1 MSNDD
6 PYAAISTPATRSVTA
21 AEEVGTDP
29 YAQYTAPGLTTPRAP
44 VEMRASPEDKYRA
57 AAIADVT
64 RANKAGYEPGYTERV
79 GKGAGFGWTD
89 ELMAAGRTPIE
100 MFRHGT
106 IDPREGYRYA
116 KAQQDVLDQQ
126 MERNTAGLGGALS
139 EVAGGAATGAGVLG
153 AGLRAGAK
161 TLPAWM
167 PGVGGRTIPAS
178 AVNWTANVGKGAGLG
193 AFAGAGGAE
202 NIEGIP
208 SGMMTGG
215 VLGGILG
222 GAAPVATAALGHGAR
237 VLQAPRLR
245 DPQNIAVEQIA
256 EVARRAGVT
265 PEEITRRVAD
275 ANAAGQPYTVADA
288 IGYEAQR
295 KMAALAK
302 VPGEQRAPIV
312 QAMVDRGLDMPYRV
326 SGEVGRAY
334 GVPGTAEQA
343 QATLYQRA
351 QQQSAPFYQAAE
363 AHPTWSS
370 RLQEEFLDHP
380 LAQQGLKKGVW
391 IQSIENAGNAK
402 KPMQDAMITGFDEAG
417 NTIWSGVPNLRSI
430 DTLKKGLDRMI
441 EEQTNPLGHV
451 TAEGRAIIGFKNRLL
466 GEVDSINPAYKEA
479 RARFADP
486 MQVRNAVETGREMVS
501 RGLPE
506 DTLPAFRDM
515 RPAEQQGARIGA
527 VDAIREPLMRTGN
540 FPPYLR
546 EKVPK
551 GVQETQ
557 EMSLYQGPRRPGE
570 PDQFRKYLS
579 REEEMQRTQK
589 AATGGSATAENL
601 ADINASPG
609 GAEALGIAANALTGN
624 MPAAGGGLISALKRV
639 TQGESEAQRV
649 AITKALLARDEPTIA
664 KLAQEL
670 EQHELRRRGVNPWTG
685 TARIRPGE

>member
-1 MSNDD
+1 MSDD
-6 PYAAISTPATRSVTA
+6 PWKDYATGAAVTPADETA
-21 AEEVGTDP
+21 TDP
-29 YAQYTAPGLTTPRAP
+29 WSTYTSPGLTTPRAP
-44 VEMRASPEDKYRA
+44 TEMRASPEDKYRA

-64 RANKAGYEPGYTERV
+64 RTNKAGYEPGYTERV

-116 KAQQDVLDQQ
+116 KAQQDILDQQ
-126 MERNTAGLGGALS
+126 MEKNTAGLGGALA

-167 PGVGGRTIPAS
+167 PGVGGRTIPAT
-178 AVNWTANVGKGAGLG
+178 AVNWTANVGKGGGLG
-193 AFAGAGGAE
+193 AFAGAGGAP

-208 SGMMTGG
+208 EGMMTGG

-222 GAAPVATAALGHGAR
+222 GAAPVAVSTLQHGAR
-237 VLQAPRLR
+237 ILQAPRLR

-256 EVARRAGVT
+256 EVARAAGVA
-265 PEEITRRVAD
+265 PAEIAQRVAD

-288 IGYEAQR
+288 LGHEGAR
-295 KMAALAK
+295 KLAAMAK
-302 VPGEQRAPIV
+302 VPGPQREAIVTALTERNLNMPVRTGEQV
-312 QAMVDRGLDMPYRV
+312 GQAMGAPN
-326 SGEVGRAY
+326 
-334 GVPGTAEQA
+334 TARQA
-343 QATLYQRA
+343 QETLYEKA
-351 QQQSAPFYQAAE
+351 QQASAPHYAAAE

-402 KPMQDAMITGFDEAG
+402 KPLQDAMITGFDEAG

-466 GEVDSINPAYKEA
+466 DEVDALNPAYKEA
-479 RARFADP
+479 RAQFADP
-486 MQVRNAVETGREMVS
+486 MQIRSAVERGQEMKSTGRAADNLQE
-501 RGLPE
+501 
-506 DTLPAFRDM
+506 FRDM
-515 RPAEQQGARIGA
+515 RPGEQQGARIGYADA
-527 VDAIREPLMRTGN
+527 VQKQLEQTGN
-540 FPPYLR
+540 FPALLR
-546 EKVPK
+546 EKSVK
-551 GVQETQ
+551 GAREL
-557 EMSLYQGPRRPGE
+557 EGMNLYQGPRQPGA
-570 PDQFRKYLS
+570 PDPLRQYLN
-579 REEEMQRTQK
+579 REEEMLKTSHK
-589 AATGGSATAENL
+589 AIGGSSTAENV
-601 ADINASPG
+601 ADMAAGPG
-609 GAEALGIAANALTGN
+609 GAEVLGILGNVATGN
-624 MPAAGGGLISALKRV
+624 LPGAGRGAMSALDAIRR
-639 TQGESEAQRV
+639 GESTAQRV

-685 TARIRPGE
+685 TYRIRPGE